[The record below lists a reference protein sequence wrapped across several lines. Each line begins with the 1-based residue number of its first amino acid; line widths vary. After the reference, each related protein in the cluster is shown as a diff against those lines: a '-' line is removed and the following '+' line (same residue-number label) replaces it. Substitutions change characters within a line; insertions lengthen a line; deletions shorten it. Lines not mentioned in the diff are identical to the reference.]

1 MSAAFKP
8 LIILRRLAP
17 MTTVERSKEHWLA
30 RVLEGAILLSSLLGV
45 AVVFLPFA
53 LDTSPLDAVML
64 KVPGNQ
70 GNWWHALIGV
80 PFFLAFPMLR
90 LHLLPLISDRSVTP
104 VQYRILWTLISLSVA
119 GTLAVETPFLLHL
132 AGTSEW
138 QRLAVLTFGVGIV
151 LVSAASLIVRRRE
164 IDARRAC
171 IVGLNSAFLANATLC
186 LVVYGGTAGSV
197 LSRLGWWVTLVIIW
211 PFIVEVAWT
220 LGSPRLRQPI

>member
-45 AVVFLPFA
+45 AIVFLPFA

-80 PFFLAFPMLR
+80 PFFLAFPMLW
-90 LHLLPLISDRSVTP
+90 LHLLPLISDRSVAP

-151 LVSAASLIVRRRE
+151 LVSAAST
-164 IDARRAC
+164 DCAAS
-171 IVGLNSAFLANATLC
+171 GN
-186 LVVYGGTAGSV
+186 
-197 LSRLGWWVTLVIIW
+197 
-211 PFIVEVAWT
+211 
-220 LGSPRLRQPI
+220 

>member
-1 MSAAFKP
+1 
-8 LIILRRLAP
+8 

-80 PFFLAFPMLR
+80 PFFLAFPMLW

-151 LVSAASLIVRRRE
+151 RRECRISDCAAS
-164 IDARRAC
+164 
-171 IVGLNSAFLANATLC
+171 GN
-186 LVVYGGTAGSV
+186 
-197 LSRLGWWVTLVIIW
+197 
-211 PFIVEVAWT
+211 
-220 LGSPRLRQPI
+220 